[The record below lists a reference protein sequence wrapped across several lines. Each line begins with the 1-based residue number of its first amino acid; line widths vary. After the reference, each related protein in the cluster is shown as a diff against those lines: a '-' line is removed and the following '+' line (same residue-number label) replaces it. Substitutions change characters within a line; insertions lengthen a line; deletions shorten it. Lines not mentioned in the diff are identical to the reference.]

1 MVLKIGLVYEG
12 IFCMDVAVCW
22 LVSSRFVYGARH
34 TNNTVLSLFRDSN
47 IDIFIFMVRAGL
59 VLPRSLMT
67 ISSHETQCPRLKFGD
82 YALRDHRGMILKHQ
96 VIIKNA
102 HGALN
107 VLHELRVTALWLIFH
122 LFRISVECHFLL
134 LKMIFSSHSS
144 ILVAFLLLR

>member
-1 MVLKIGLVYEG
+1 MRGFSVW
-12 IFCMDVAVCW
+12 DVAVCW

-34 TNNTVLSLFRDSN
+34 TNNTALSLFRDSN

-134 LKMIFSSHSS
+134 LKMIFSSNSS
-144 ILVAFLLLR
+144 ILVAFFATSLEVRV